1 MSTPPTLFIKPRR
14 AKPFFMRHPW
24 VFSGAVGRVE
34 GQPEKGDVIAV
45 ADAEGRFIGR
55 GLFNPDSQI
64 IVRLV
69 SWKQDEAVD
78 DAFWRGRIESALRLR
93 RDVLRLPESTNAY
106 RLIFSESDGLPG
118 LVVDRYA
125 DWLVAQ
131 FLTAGM
137 AKRADLLLDLL
148 MELAAPKGIYCRADD
163 EAGEKE
169 SMELKRGVA
178 RGQAPEGPVEIT
190 CDGLK
195 FLVDLAGGQ
204 KTGFFLDQRENR
216 LAAARWMKGRTLLD
230 AFCYTGA
237 FAVTASKLGGAARVT
252 AIDRSEAA
260 LALARKNLDLN
271 GVMNVEVR
279 PGQVADELR
288 ELRRAGR
295 RFGAVVLDPPKFARG
310 GQGVE
315 RALRAYRDINLM
327 AMHLL
332 EEDGILVTCSC
343 SGHVGEGDFLMMLNE
358 AASEAG
364 VSAQILERRSQS
376 ADHPVIVS
384 CPETLYLKCFIL
396 RVNRG

>member
-1 MSTPPTLFIKPRR
+1 MSTEPTLFIKPRR

-24 VFSGAVGRVE
+24 VFSGAVGRIE
-34 GQPEKGDVIAV
+34 GTPAKGDVIAV

-69 SWKQDEAVD
+69 SWKPEEAVD
-78 DAFWRGRIESALRLR
+78 DALWRARIDAAIRLR
-93 RDVLRLPESTNAY
+93 RDVLRLPDSTNAY

-118 LVVDRYA
+118 LIVDRYA

-137 AKRADLLLDLL
+137 AKRADAILDLL
-148 MELAAPKGIYCRADD
+148 MERAAPKGIYCRADE

-169 SMELKRGVA
+169 SMELRRGIA
-178 RGQAPEGPVEIT
+178 RGQAPEGPVEIAS
-190 CDGLK
+190 DGLK

-216 LAAARWMKGRTLLD
+216 LAAARWVKGRTVLD

-237 FAVTASKLGGAARVT
+237 FAIAASRLGGAARVT
-252 AIDRSEAA
+252 AVDRSEAA

-288 ELRRAGR
+288 ELRKAGR
-295 RFGAVVLDPPKFARG
+295 RFGAVILDPPKFARG

-315 RALRAYRDINLM
+315 RALRAYRDINLL

-396 RVNRG
+396 RINRA